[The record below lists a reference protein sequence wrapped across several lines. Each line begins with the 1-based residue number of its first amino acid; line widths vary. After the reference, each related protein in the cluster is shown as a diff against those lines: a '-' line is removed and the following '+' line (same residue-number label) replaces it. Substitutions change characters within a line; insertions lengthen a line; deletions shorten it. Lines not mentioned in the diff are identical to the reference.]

1 MQKNINPYNEKTF
14 KSYFEQTELCHS
26 LKQDFDDLYYFDRDI
41 HPWNDRTPRQH
52 LGTRK
57 FSVVPF
63 YYLKYLTDRNP
74 KVMYDIGCGWNIF
87 KKYIPNIIGI
97 DNNIHSLEYH
107 ADQYGEVDDKYIQ
120 QHQNFFESAFAINSL
135 HFHPLSDLRKIV
147 LDFISM
153 LAPDGCGFLAINLKR
168 MIERDPRFDN
178 NSLPDFDFE
187 TEVRTQLENIP
198 ATYLVFDVDLSCGYS
213 NTMNGNIRLV
223 CHKTI

>member
-1 MQKNINPYNEKTF
+1 MQKNINSYNENTF
-14 KSYFEQTELCHS
+14 KSYFEQTELCHR
-26 LKQDFDDLYYFDRDI
+26 LKQDFDDLYYFDRHI
-41 HPWNDRTPRQH
+41 YHQIGRTPRQH

-97 DNNIHSLEYH
+97 DNNIHSLESH
-107 ADQYGEVDDKYIQ
+107 ADQCVEVDDKYIQ

-153 LAPDGCGFLAINLKR
+153 LAPDGSGFLAINLQR
-168 MIERDPRFDN
+168 MIERDPRFNN

-198 ATYLVFDVDLSCGYS
+198 ATYLVFDVDLSSGY
-213 NTMNGNIRLV
+213 NNAMNGNIRLV